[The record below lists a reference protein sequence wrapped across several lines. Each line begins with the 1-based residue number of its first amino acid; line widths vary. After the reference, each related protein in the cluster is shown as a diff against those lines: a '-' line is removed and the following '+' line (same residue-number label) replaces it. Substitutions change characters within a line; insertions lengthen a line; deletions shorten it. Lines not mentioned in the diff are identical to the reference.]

1 MSIAIASGIILIVVG
16 VIAGFLVLPRIMSAA
31 GGEEERETSDSPE
44 RSLLLFLGMGA
55 AVGGLLA
62 NVAVIVA
69 ALYGNE
75 MFSANVFDTLFLG
88 IVLGVAGYFMG
99 ARKLGVAAVVVTVV
113 ATVLGAVLQQ

>member
-1 MSIAIASGIILIVVG
+1 LSIAIASGIILIVVG

-55 AVGGLLA
+55 AVGALLA
-62 NVAVIVA
+62 NVAVLAA

-113 ATVLGAVLQQ
+113 TTVLGAVIQQ

>member
-44 RSLLLFLGMGA
+44 RSLLLLLGMGA
-55 AVGGLLA
+55 AVGALLV
-62 NVAVIVA
+62 NVAVLAA
-69 ALYGNE
+69 ALYGSE

-88 IVLGVAGYFMG
+88 IVLGVAAYFMG

-113 ATVLGAVLQQ
+113 ATVIGAILQQ

>member
-31 GGEEERETSDSPE
+31 RGEEERETSDSPE

-55 AVGGLLA
+55 AVGALLV
-62 NVAVIVA
+62 NVAVLAA
-69 ALYGNE
+69 ALYGSE

-88 IVLGVAGYFMG
+88 IVLGVAAYFMG

-113 ATVLGAVLQQ
+113 ATVIGAILQQ